1 MKIDKCTIPLTFRNF
16 EKNVKKIYFN
26 QHTVHTP
33 TFPRTKYPTVAH
45 RVVKF
50 LRQRAGD
57 ALSLL
62 HRCRRLHVIARIVV
76 ALDRTFIDRMLL
88 DLPRSRRRRRRGRRG
103 RRLAAAS
110 AANAVTAPTPAP
122 APLSA
127 TASRATAS
135 LALSKTCCMA
145 VIATAASALRQFVIL
160 VIPNAVGVAVVAG

>member
-1 MKIDKCTIPLTFRNF
+1 M
-16 EKNVKKIYFN
+16 
-26 QHTVHTP
+26 
-33 TFPRTKYPTVAH
+33 
-45 RVVKF
+45 
-50 LRQRAGD
+50 
-57 ALSLL
+57 
-62 HRCRRLHVIARIVV
+62 ARIVV

-88 DLPRSRRRRRRGRRG
+88 DLPRSRRCRRRGRRG

-110 AANAVTAPTPAP
+110 AANAVPAPPPAP

-145 VIATAASALRQFVIL
+145 VIGTAASALRQFVIL